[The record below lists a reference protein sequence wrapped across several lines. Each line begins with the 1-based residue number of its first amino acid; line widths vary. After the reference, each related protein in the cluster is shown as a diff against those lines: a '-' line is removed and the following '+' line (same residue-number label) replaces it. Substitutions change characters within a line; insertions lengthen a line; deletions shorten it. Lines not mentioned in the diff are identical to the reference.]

1 MSDDVR
7 DWRMRRGIPAQRAA
21 VHARFYHGQVRRAIT
36 YRLAREGGDTLWR
49 TVTGG
54 AAMKLV
60 EKLQDIEAKCRASEA
75 KFNNP
80 PGARHSRR

>member
-1 MSDDVR
+1 
-7 DWRMRRGIPAQRAA
+7 
-21 VHARFYHGQVRRAIT
+21 
-36 YRLAREGGDTLWR
+36 
-49 TVTGG
+49 
-54 AAMKLV
+54 MKLV